1 MTRQEKKRNE
11 KETKLAESYAI
22 YKGRVV
28 TCFELQDN
36 LFTSKTLVGFNPE
49 KQGKNIFF
57 KDTAYIDYC
66 DIFDNEEDARFS
78 LLERRETETR
88 ISLTDQITY
97 LRATVEEKD
106 KKLWSVIKYLFA
118 LDILLFISFCIL
130 ASGV

>member
-1 MTRQEKKRNE
+1 MNKKINN

-36 LFTSKTLVGFNPE
+36 DFTAKTLVGFWPE

-57 KDTAYIDYC
+57 KETAYIDYG
-66 DIFDNEEDARFS
+66 DIFDNEQDARFS
-78 LLERRETETR
+78 LLEGRQTETR

-97 LRATVEEKD
+97 LRAAVEEKD
-106 KKLWSVIKYLFA
+106 EKLWRLIKYLFA
-118 LDILLFISFCIL
+118 LDILLFLGLCFK
-130 ASGV
+130 

>member
-1 MTRQEKKRNE
+1 MENKRNK

-28 TCFELQDN
+28 TCFELQDYD
-36 LFTSKTLVGFNPE
+36 FTAKTLVGFWPE
-49 KQGKNIFF
+49 KYGKNTIF
-57 KDTAYIDYC
+57 KETAYIDYG

-78 LLERRETETR
+78 LLEGRERETR

-106 KKLWSVIKYLFA
+106 KKLWRLIKYLFA

-130 ASGV
+130 ASGF